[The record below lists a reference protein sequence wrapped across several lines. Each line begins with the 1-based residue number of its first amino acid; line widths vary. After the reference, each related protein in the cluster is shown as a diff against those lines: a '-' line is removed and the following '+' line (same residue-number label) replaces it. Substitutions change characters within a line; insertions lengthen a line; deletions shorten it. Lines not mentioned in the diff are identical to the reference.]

1 MSRWCSRGGGT
12 YHYQQ
17 KHNKDS
23 SAEPVPG
30 DLPLL
35 SPGEG
40 CSTHCEAEKKER
52 TLIKQLERKGKARG
66 VRKERKNRPTK
77 QQRRERGNTEEENQ
91 AEQERDELGSQ
102 ARF

>member
-1 MSRWCSRGGGT
+1 MSRWCSRVGGT

-66 VRKERKNRPTK
+66 VRKETRMYFFEFSLISCEHKK
-77 QQRRERGNTEEENQ
+77 
-91 AEQERDELGSQ
+91 
-102 ARF
+102 FCKM